1 MAPLHSSPVGDPQED
16 ILRGAIILARPD
28 SLMLAKTK
36 LRPDTVIEFARVPQ
50 REIRTAQPMAFQLM
64 VPRGIQN
71 VRGSVVNY
79 STSVSSSF
87 IKEDLTGALVSRA
100 GFSTSRAASL
110 AEDLASAV
118 HKAVTLGRTG
128 RLTLVPV
135 PDNQTAEAVR
145 DYIGSIG
152 VDSRKIFTGKIVLET
167 VVEEQKDEAGSIHKV
182 QKTITR
188 QVFYDTGGQRSDV

>member
-1 MAPLHSSPVGDPQED
+1 MPEALAKEKSMAGKIELANLAPETSFVLSAVSLRRGAKGLAQESKRPVYVMEEQGFFVMGKRSDGAITFSPVGDPQED

-79 STSVSSSF
+79 STSVSR
-87 IKEDLTGALVSRA
+87 VS
-100 GFSTSRAASL
+100 L
-110 AEDLASAV
+110 
-118 HKAVTLGRTG
+118 
-128 RLTLVPV
+128 
-135 PDNQTAEAVR
+135 
-145 DYIGSIG
+145 
-152 VDSRKIFTGKIVLET
+152 RKI
-167 VVEEQKDEAGSIHKV
+167 
-182 QKTITR
+182 
-188 QVFYDTGGQRSDV
+188 